1 MVHYKT
7 FHMNKIR
14 QYLRE
19 SYTEMVHKVSWPN
32 WEELQSSTMIV
43 LVATVLVTLI
53 VWGMDLASHAVL
65 QNFYKLFR

>member
-1 MVHYKT
+1 
-7 FHMNKIR
+7 MNKIR

-19 SYTEMVHKVSWPN
+19 SYNEMVHKVSWPN

-65 QNFYKLFR
+65 QNFYKLIR